1 MLSQVTSAL
10 RPAAVMTL
18 GFALVLGA
26 AYPALVTGV
35 AQVAFPHAANGSL
48 VTRGGTVIGSELL
61 AQGFAAPGYFH
72 PRPSAAGSAG
82 YDASASSGSNLGPA
96 SAVLAERLAKDT
108 AAPRNET
115 GQKVPADLVTT
126 SASGLDPHISPEAA
140 FYQVDRV
147 AKARGMA
154 TDRVAALVRAAV
166 EMPLGGVLGE
176 PRVNV
181 LQLNLA
187 LDEAARKGA

>member
-48 VTRGGTVIGSELL
+48 VMRDGTVIGSELL

-154 TDRVAALVRAAV
+154 TDRWPHWCAPRWKCRWAACSANRA
-166 EMPLGGVLGE
+166 
-176 PRVNV
+176 
-181 LQLNLA
+181 
-187 LDEAARKGA
+187 

>member
-48 VTRGGTVIGSELL
+48 VTRDGTVIGSELL

-176 PRVNV
+176 QRVNV